1 MINDLFSVE
10 DLITMVGTLRSA
22 PDHSAE
28 IVVQEVHISGGRQT
42 FAVANTKM
50 LF

>member
-1 MINDLFSVE
+1 
-10 DLITMVGTLRSA
+10 MVGTLRNA

-28 IVVQEVHISGGRQT
+28 IVVQEVHISGGKQAAIT
-42 FAVANTKM
+42 GDAGM